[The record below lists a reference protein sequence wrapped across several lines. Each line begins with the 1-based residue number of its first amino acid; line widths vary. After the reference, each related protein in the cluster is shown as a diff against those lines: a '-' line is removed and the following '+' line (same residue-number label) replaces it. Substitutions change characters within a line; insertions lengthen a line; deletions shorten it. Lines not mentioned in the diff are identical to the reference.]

1 MMKTAGTIEEVR
13 NILEEHRGD
22 SIALVPTMG
31 ALHEGHMALVDAA
44 RRKGD
49 IVAVSIFVNPLQFGP
64 DEDLDSYPRNLER
77 DLEICRAHGVDV
89 VFHPSEDEMYPKI
102 PELELRL
109 RTMASILDGVRRP
122 GHFEGVVTVVNKLF
136 NIIRPDFAVFGEKD
150 RQQLMII
157 QRMVEDFNHDIEI
170 VGVPTEREADGLAK
184 SSRNVNLSDTER
196 AEAPEINRA
205 LEMGRDMIEEGV
217 SDAGE
222 VKERI
227 EAHVTDHTSGMIDD
241 LQIFTHPD
249 LNPVQ
254 NIDGDV
260 IIFIAVKFERT
271 RLIDN
276 MMVIKNDQDN
286 DER

>member
-1 MMKTAGTIEEVR
+1 MMKTADTIKEVR
-13 NILEEHRGD
+13 NILDGHRGK
-22 SIALVPTMG
+22 SVALVPTMG
-31 ALHEGHMALVDAA
+31 ALHEGHMALVEAA
-44 RRKGD
+44 RKKGD
-49 IVAVSIFVNPLQFGP
+49 MVAVSIFVNPLQFGP

-77 DLEICRAHGVDV
+77 DLEICRAHGVDI
-89 VFHPSEDEMYPKI
+89 VFHPSEAEMYPKT
-102 PELELRL
+102 PELELHL

-157 QRMVEDFNHDIEI
+157 KRMVEDFNHDIEI

-205 LEMGRDMIEEGV
+205 LEMGRDMIREGV

-227 EAHVTDHTSGMIDD
+227 EVHVEDHTSGMMDD

-276 MMVIKNDQDN
+276 MMVINNDQDN

>member
-1 MMKTAGTIEEVR
+1 MKTADTIEEVR
-13 NILEEHRGD
+13 NILDGYRGK
-22 SIALVPTMG
+22 SVALVPTMG
-31 ALHEGHMALVDAA
+31 ALHEGHMALVEAA
-44 RRKGD
+44 RKKGD
-49 IVAVSIFVNPLQFGP
+49 LVAVSIFVNPLQFGP

-89 VFHPSEDEMYPKI
+89 VFHPSEAEMYPKI
-102 PELELRL
+102 PELELHL

-157 QRMVEDFNHDIEI
+157 RRMVEDFNHNIEI

-205 LEMGRDMIEEGV
+205 LEMGRDMIRECV
-217 SDAGE
+217 SDAAE
-222 VKERI
+222 VKECI
-227 EAHVTDHTSGMIDD
+227 EAHVEDHTSGMMDD

-276 MMVIKNDQDN
+276 MMVIKNDKDN

>member
-1 MMKTAGTIEEVR
+1 MMKTADTIKEVR
-13 NILEEHRGD
+13 NILDGHRGK
-22 SIALVPTMG
+22 SVALVPTMG
-31 ALHEGHMALVDAA
+31 ALHEGHMALVEAA
-44 RRKGD
+44 RKKGD

-89 VFHPSEDEMYPKI
+89 VFHPSEAEMYPKM
-102 PELELRL
+102 PELELHL

-157 QRMVEDFNHDIEI
+157 RRMVEDFNHDIEI

-205 LEMGRDMIEEGV
+205 LEMGRDMIREGV

-227 EAHVTDHTSGMIDD
+227 EAHVEDHASGMIDD

>member
-1 MMKTAGTIEEVR
+1 MMKTTDTIKEVR
-13 NILEEHRGD
+13 NILDGHRGK
-22 SIALVPTMG
+22 SVALVPTMG
-31 ALHEGHMALVDAA
+31 ALHEGHMALVEAA
-44 RRKGD
+44 RKKGD

-77 DLEICRAHGVDV
+77 DLEICRSHGVDI
-89 VFHPSEDEMYPKI
+89 VFHPSEEEMYPKT

-109 RTMASILDGVRRP
+109 QTMASILDGVRRP

-157 QRMVEDFNHDIEI
+157 QKMVEDFNHDIEI

-205 LEMGRDMIEEGV
+205 LEMGRDMIREGV
-217 SDAGE
+217 SDAAE

-241 LQIFTHPD
+241 LQIFTRPD